1 MSHVFSLALNRGTI
15 SLGELRGPASG
26 EEKTYS
32 EGMWESSVETS
43 YELYVS
49 VSRENFPFCLAQR
62 ACAALRALSLRCS
75 FVSFLAVAFPPRLPS
90 CTAAGFFLTILIFYT
105 TCASLRRP
113 CRRYCVTVKTPELVA
128 IPPGAVI
135 AIFPVFAPVGTL
147 AITFVS
153 ESTVTLVAGTP
164 PNVTFVV

>member
-1 MSHVFSLALNRGTI
+1 MLPADTPDH
-15 SLGELRGPASG
+15 SLGNTTDVSAFLCDSINRLRRGQLDPR
-26 EEKTYS
+26 
-32 EGMWESSVETS
+32 
-43 YELYVS
+43 VS

-128 IPPGAVI
+128 IPPGVVI